1 MHELILSIYRDF
13 GFDNI
18 VVKFSDRPEKRVGDD
33 SIWDKAE
40 KALIDAVETTNQ
52 KYELNPG
59 EGAFYGPKLEYVLR
73 DAIGRDWQ
81 CGPLQVDFNLPGRL
95 GSFYIGSDGEKHVPV
110 MLHRAIFGSLERFTG
125 ILIEHYAGRLP
136 LWISPTQIV
145 IVTISSQAD
154 DYAKEVLE
162 YCQKNNLR
170 AEVDLRNE
178 KISYKIREH
187 ISVKIPLLFVIGQKE
202 TEDKTVTI
210 RELGNTEQKTLSLT
224 DAVSEIKNR
233 ALPPDYSN

>member
-1 MHELILSIYRDF
+1 
-13 GFDNI
+13 
-18 VVKFSDRPEKRVGDD
+18 
-33 SIWDKAE
+33 
-40 KALIDAVETTNQ
+40 
-52 KYELNPG
+52 
-59 EGAFYGPKLEYVLR
+59 
-73 DAIGRDWQ
+73 
-81 CGPLQVDFNLPGRL
+81 
-95 GSFYIGSDGEKHVPV
+95 

-162 YCQKNNLR
+162 YCQNNNLR

-202 TEDKTVTI
+202 IEDKTVTI

-224 DAVSEIKNR
+224 DAISEIKMKS
-233 ALPPDYSN
+233 LPPDYKN

>member
-1 MHELILSIYRDF
+1 
-13 GFDNI
+13 
-18 VVKFSDRPEKRVGDD
+18 
-33 SIWDKAE
+33 
-40 KALIDAVETTNQ
+40 
-52 KYELNPG
+52 
-59 EGAFYGPKLEYVLR
+59 
-73 DAIGRDWQ
+73 
-81 CGPLQVDFNLPGRL
+81 
-95 GSFYIGSDGEKHVPV
+95 

-154 DYAKEVLE
+154 DYAKDVLE
-162 YCQKNNLR
+162 HCQKNDLR

-224 DAVSEIKNR
+224 DAISEIKNR